1 MIKQGKRINR
11 KLIAFFLLFMIV
23 LTIGF
28 IVSTCNKA
36 SNESAQTDEAFSKA
50 STSEY
55 TNAET
60 KDFITKF
67 AMKHRLNK
75 DAWPEQLLELMEKN
89 PETKIFVLSYPLN
102 KDKDFEIDLSE
113 SVNSDEVPL
122 FLQWDQRWGY
132 LEYSGD
138 FMGLTGCGPTCL
150 SMVSIYLLRDEKF
163 TPKYIAEFSERNGYS
178 VPGQGSAWTLISEGG
193 RKLGLDVTEIPFD
206 ETRIIRN
213 LEAGNPIICILG
225 PGDFTTS
232 GHFIVMTKCVDGKI
246 KVNDPN
252 SKANSEQLW
261 DLSDLEHQIK
271 KLWVFRI

>member
-11 KLIAFFLLFMIV
+11 KLIVFFLLFVIV

-28 IVSTCNKA
+28 IVSTYNKA
-36 SNESAQTDEAFSKA
+36 SNESAQTEEVFSKA

-150 SMVSIYLLRDEKF
+150 SMVSIYLLRDAKF

-178 VPGQGSAWTLISEGG
+178 IPGQGSA
-193 RKLGLDVTEIPFD
+193 
-206 ETRIIRN
+206 
-213 LEAGNPIICILG
+213 
-225 PGDFTTS
+225 
-232 GHFIVMTKCVDGKI
+232 
-246 KVNDPN
+246 
-252 SKANSEQLW
+252 
-261 DLSDLEHQIK
+261 
-271 KLWVFRI
+271 